1 MYPDIIYLITVMCIL
16 MIPISVI
23 VTVIICIINHRK
35 RKKLRAEYNNSI
47 QPGTILSV
55 TILQENPFL
64 DDETFKIKIL
74 DRKNDWV
81 KYAEMVPYSDN
92 LFDIIKPKYDTID
105 GLEYIGYKIES

>member
-1 MYPDIIYLITVMCIL
+1 MNPETIYIINAVFIL
-16 MIPISVI
+16 MVPISI
-23 VTVIICIINHRK
+23 IATVIICIINHRK
-35 RKKLRAEYNNSI
+35 RKKLRTEYDNSI

-92 LFDIIKPKYDTID
+92 LFDINKPKYDTID